1 MQEIDRTR
9 TFSNRRVNR
18 RCSLARWLS
27 GMSPASASAMACSF
41 SFRFCPLRSLLVLL
55 LFLASFL
62 RRLLDDASSTS
73 ESDDEAAGPVRR
85 LASTLLL
92 DEAGFP
98 LFMCE

>member
-1 MQEIDRTR
+1 
-9 TFSNRRVNR
+9 
-18 RCSLARWLS
+18 
-27 GMSPASASAMACSF
+27 
-41 SFRFCPLRSLLVLL
+41 LRSLVLL

-98 LFMCE
+98 LFMCECRERRLKMLSSNLHSPCKRGVAC